1 MESKNINKI
10 SIDIPNY
17 TGPLEVL
24 LDLAKTQKVDL
35 AQISI
40 TKLADQFLEF
50 IKNNQ
55 NINLETA
62 SEFLLMATWL
72 AYLKSKLLLPED
84 DDEDFKALE
93 VAEKL
98 KLQLKKLELIR
109 ILSDQMLKKKRLGV
123 HIFIRGMKGGI
134 RSINTP
140 VYDVTL
146 YELLKTYST
155 MQMQKTFQNI
165 SIPKLPVFTT
175 EEGIKQI
182 KNNLDKIKDWKDIIE
197 LIPKFYFENKMKRSG
212 IAGIFAASLELTK
225 EGAIL
230 LSQEKGFNKLMIKNL
245 KMKNN
250 KNNIIDFP
258 ASPTK
263 LERQVEA
270 ILFAASEPLDIETIE
285 KRVQTTNNL
294 KNSRKSSSNI

>member
-1 MESKNINKI
+1 MESNNLTNL
-10 SIDIPNY
+10 SVNIPNY
-17 TGPLEVL
+17 SGPLEVL
-24 LDLAKTQKVDL
+24 LDLAKKQKVDL
-35 AQISI
+35 VNISI

-50 IKNNQ
+50 IKNQ
-55 NINLETA
+55 KELNLETA

-72 AYLKSKLLLPED
+72 AYLKSKLLLP
-84 DDEDFKALE
+84 DDEEDDFKALE

-123 HIFIRGMKGGI
+123 HIFTRGMKGGI

-146 YELLKTYST
+146 YELLKTYSFI
-155 MQMQKTFQNI
+155 QMQKTFQNI

-182 KNNLDKIKDWKDIIE
+182 KNNLDKITDWKHIVE
-197 LIPKFYFENKMKRSG
+197 LIPKFYLDNKMNRTG

-225 EGAIL
+225 EGVVSVFQKQSFDKL
-230 LSQEKGFNKLMIKNL
+230 LIK
-245 KMKNN
+245 
-250 KNNIIDFP
+250 
-258 ASPTK
+258 
-263 LERQVEA
+263 
-270 ILFAASEPLDIETIE
+270 
-285 KRVQTTNNL
+285 
-294 KNSRKSSSNI
+294 KS